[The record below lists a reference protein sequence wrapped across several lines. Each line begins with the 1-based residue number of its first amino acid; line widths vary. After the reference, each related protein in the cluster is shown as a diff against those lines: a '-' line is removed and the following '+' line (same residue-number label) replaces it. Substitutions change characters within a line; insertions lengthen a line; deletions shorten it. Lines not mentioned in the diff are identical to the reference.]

1 MNRRHTTEHGSAKKS
16 KKNRVAFTPHGGITA
31 AEVEKLINDI
41 KPEWEKDSVKYD
53 PRHWLGNLLLIVDN
67 KHSAMMPYIATMFSD
82 ALFKMIEGE
91 YELGHDHLKQ
101 VRPFRIVFRRNRGR
115 SFESL
120 TYSDRSLFRSLAHLD
135 RRAESKHSEELL
147 RMPATRAHHDRRHD
161 GRRRAHQAREE
172 EVVAP
177 QRALGDPQP

>member
-82 ALFKMIEGE
+82 SLFKKIEGE
-91 YELGHDHLKQ
+91 YERGRDHLKK
-101 VRPFRIVFRRNRGR
+101 VRLIGIF
-115 SFESL
+115 
-120 TYSDRSLFRSLAHLD
+120 LAHWDL
-135 RRAESKHSEELL
+135 ATVLIVASPCGELTL
-147 RMPATRAHHDRRHD
+147 RKAAVH
-161 GRRRAHQAREE
+161 ASNSS
-172 EVVAP
+172 AP
-177 QRALGDPQP
+177 